1 MSTAKRRKP
10 SSEPIPEIDA
20 LRWSWISTTLWDDVD
35 EDIISGLATVRE
47 RFDLEN
53 DSEVLRKLVGLVCSV
68 SEDQVTTYSHG
79 IETGILNRKVRRRR
93 SFCPTPRSPRKRR
106 SCSRQL
112 SGEVNERLFAFVERR
127 QQECRHHQRG
137 QTVRD
142 ILREG
147 LRLLASGGEQ
157 VDEYL
162 RGHFAALELGADSH
176 EEQAGVYRD
185 HTGEECF
192 WLDFDTYSRDL
203 EQESLAQ
210 GRREAKQKEAERK
223 ARTAAVS
230 VRATTRLPT
239 AGTRAPR
246 SAAVSRRSQ
255 SASTGETRAGP
266 GSDGDDDPPPPS
278 QTGSD
283 SGSGAVS

>member
-68 SEDQVTTYSHG
+68 RKDQDTTYSPG
-79 IETGILNRKVRRRR
+79 IETGMLNREVRRRR
-93 SFCPTPRSPRKRR
+93 SYCPTRRSPQKRR

-112 SGEVNERLFAFVERR
+112 SGEVNGRLFAFVESH

-137 QTVRD
+137 QTVRK

-147 LRLLASGGEQ
+147 LRLLAGGGEQ

-162 RGHFAALELGADSH
+162 RGHYAAMELEADST
-176 EEQAGVYRD
+176 EEQAGVFRD

-192 WLDFDTYSRDL
+192 WLDFDSYSRDL
-203 EQESLAQ
+203 EQERLDKARQ
-210 GRREAKQKEAERK
+210 EAKQKEVAQK
-223 ARTAAVS
+223 ARAAEVCA
-230 VRATTRLPT
+230 RAITRRPA

-246 SAAVSRRSQ
+246 SAAASRRAQ
-255 SASTGETRAGP
+255 SESTGESRAGP
-266 GSDGDDDPPPPS
+266 SDSDGDDPPPHS
-278 QTGSD
+278 GSD
-283 SGSGAVS
+283 YGSGVAS